1 MSKFKLKIQIDVSK
15 FAFVSGRIVKFY
27 DLTRVFDFFLLKK
40 TVWDHVFLL
49 TKAHK
54 RLCF

>member
-40 TVWDHVFLL
+40 TV
-49 TKAHK
+49 
-54 RLCF
+54 